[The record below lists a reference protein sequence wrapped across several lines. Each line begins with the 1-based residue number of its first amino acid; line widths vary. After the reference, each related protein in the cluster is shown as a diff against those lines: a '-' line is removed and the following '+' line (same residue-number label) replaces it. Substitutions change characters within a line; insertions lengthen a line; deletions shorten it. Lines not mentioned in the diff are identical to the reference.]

1 MSRPAPMLLEIGTE
15 ELPPGTVGALA
26 EALRANLCAELAV
39 LGIANDIEQ
48 SLALWTPRRLT
59 VQLGAVAP
67 TQDDQDVEKRG
78 PAVSAGLDNDGNP
91 TRALIGFAQSNNVP
105 VEMLERTRTDKGEWF
120 VYRTRRVGAPT
131 RDLLPG
137 IVNAALAALPIT
149 RPMRWGAR
157 DIAFVRP
164 VHWVGLLYGDLHVP
178 GEILGL
184 ATGVL
189 TRGHRFHHPE
199 PVRVASSSGYVD
211 LLRNARVLVD
221 ARERRARIRKEVEAA
236 ANRVGGTARIS
247 DALLDEVANL
257 TEWPHAIACTFDRD
271 FLRVPQE
278 ALITTMVVNQRFF
291 PVCDAQG
298 RLTEHFVGVANI
310 DSRDP
315 NEIRR
320 GYERVIRP
328 RFADARFFFEEDLK
342 TPLAAHHEAL
352 ARITFQQRLG
362 SLWDKTL
369 RVAELA
375 RTIAGRVGVDAALAT
390 HAASLSRS
398 DLATRMVGEFP
409 ELQGIMGSHYAS
421 AQGQP
426 SEVVQALEDF
436 YAPRA
441 SGDGIALTRL
451 GQVLAIADRV
461 DTLAGFFAIGQKP
474 SGSKDP
480 FSLRRT
486 ALGLARTLIE
496 GSAPLNLDGLLRE
509 AIEQIPGAGID
520 VRATA
525 IALREF
531 ILERLRGYYAEQGIA
546 NDRFNAVAAV
556 NPATL
561 IDFDRRLR
569 ALDAFARMPEAAS
582 LAGANKRI
590 GNLLRK
596 ATESAQDRVDPALLA
611 DGPELALAAALDTSI
626 AQLGARV
633 TAHDYL
639 GALQVLAPLQQPV
652 DAYFDNVMVMVEDA
666 ALRANRLALLALLRR
681 AFLAIADV
689 AELDLTESTSGP
701 SR

>member
-1 MSRPAPMLLEIGTE
+1 MSRPAPLLLEIGTE
-15 ELPPGTVGALA
+15 ELPPGTVGTLA

-39 LGIANDIEQ
+39 LGIANDIDQ
-48 SLALWTPRRLT
+48 SIALWTPRRLA

-67 TQDDQDVEKRG
+67 TQADQDVEKRG
-78 PAVSAGLDNDGNP
+78 PAIAAGLDADGNP
-91 TRALIGFAQSNNVP
+91 TRALLGFAQSNNVP
-105 VEMLERTRTDKGEWF
+105 VSMLERARTDKGEWF
-120 VYRTRRVGAPT
+120 VYRSRRVGAAT

-137 IVNAALAALPIT
+137 AINAALAALPIT

-164 VHWVGLLYGDLHVP
+164 VHWVVLMYGDVHVP
-178 GEILGL
+178 GEILGVP
-184 ATGVL
+184 TGVL

-199 PVRVASSSGYVD
+199 PVRIASSSTYMD
-211 LLRNARVLVD
+211 QLRKARVLVD
-221 ARERRARIRKEVEAA
+221 PQERRSRIRNEVEAA
-236 ANRVGGTARIS
+236 AARVGGVARIT
-247 DALLDEVANL
+247 DALLAEVANL

-271 FLRVPQE
+271 FLRIPQE
-278 ALITTMVVNQRFF
+278 ALIMTMEVNQRFF

-310 DSRDP
+310 ESRDP
-315 NEIRR
+315 NEVRR

-342 TPLAAHHEAL
+342 TPLAAHREAL
-352 ARITFQQRLG
+352 SRVTFQQRLG
-362 SLWDKTL
+362 SLWDKTV

-375 RTIAGRVGVDAALAT
+375 RVIAGRVGVDAALAT

-398 DLATRMVGEFP
+398 DLVTRMVGEFP
-409 ELQGIMGSHYAS
+409 ELQGTMGGHYA
-421 AQGQP
+421 AAHGEP
-426 SEVVQALEDF
+426 SEVAQALEDF

-441 SGDGIALTRL
+441 SGDPIALTRL

-496 GSAPLNLDGLLRE
+496 TAAPLNLDGLLRE
-509 AIEQIPGAGID
+509 AIEQIPGARID
-520 VRATA
+520 VRETAAT
-525 IALREF
+525 LREF
-531 ILERLRGYYAEQGIA
+531 IFERLRGYYAEQGIA

-556 NPATL
+556 NPSTL

-596 ATESAQDRVDPALLA
+596 ATEPVGDRVDPALLA
-611 DGPELALAAALDTSI
+611 AGAELALAAALDARI
-626 AQLGARV
+626 GQLGARIS
-633 TAHDYL
+633 AHDYL
-639 GALQVLAPLQQPV
+639 GALGALAPLQQPV
-652 DAYFDNVMVMVEDA
+652 DAYFDGVMVMVDDP

-681 AFLAIADV
+681 SFLAIADI
-689 AELDLTESTSGP
+689 AELDLSA
-701 SR
+701 